1 MSPSTLP
8 RSDRRRFLREAG
20 GWALGLLAGSV
31 ALDAELAAA
40 DARVYPAAPLP
51 GACVP
56 AETAAEITLAAVLDT
71 VVPGGAADPTNA
83 PGALEACGLNLL
95 LDDAY
100 PFRAYAPLIATL
112 MDQTATQAHGA
123 PFVQLTYAE
132 RLDVLVRAEDKLPLL
147 RLAYRAIR
155 SAFYGGAYNGV
166 GLDYLGYPGPNL
178 GYRHLPDFSFRRP
191 VCREATDTGWLP

>member
-1 MSPSTLP
+1 MSAPHDRAL
-8 RSDRRRFLREAG
+8 DRRRFLREAG
-20 GWALGLLAGSV
+20 GWALGLLAG
-31 ALDAELAAA
+31 AAA
-40 DARVYPAAPLP
+40 YAPGLRAAEGRAYPAAPLP

-56 AETAAEITLAAVLDT
+56 PGTDAERTLAAVLDT
-71 VVPGGAADPTNA
+71 VVPGPDVDPLGA
-83 PGALEACGLNLL
+83 PGALEACGLNLM

-100 PFRAYAPLIATL
+100 PFRSYAPLIATL
-112 MDQTATQAHGA
+112 MDQTARQAHGKV
-123 PFVQLTYAE
+123 FVELAYEQ
-132 RLDVLVRAEDKLPLL
+132 RLEVLVLAEEKLPLL

-191 VCREATDTGWLP
+191 VCREASDTGWLP